1 MDAVGI
7 ANVALELGGVILVMV
22 ILLRLLQ
29 KCIGHFA
36 RKKRRRDRPKEEYSP
51 QRREYR
57 ERPREY
63 SGYRE
68 KRSYYG
74 KRRWR
79 KRYPEW
85 ERWDKQQTD
94 YLGGMFHE
102 IVIGGFKAVYCMD
115 YYPKNKYPDSAL
127 SAEQLRARSFLIGVK
142 DGRFADRSAD
152 IFAHYLLGHYWKE
165 DLKKCAVC
173 YIPAAT
179 QARTEQRYAEMSELV
194 LAYTPVIDGRKWI
207 QVMWDRESSRRTEK
221 TDDTTR
227 NLRFDREKI
236 QGKRIFL
243 VDDITTRG
251 MSFVQCARRL
261 KECGAEEVIG
271 FFFGKSV
278 HGE

>member
-1 MDAVGI
+1 MSGVDI
-7 ANVALELGGVILVMV
+7 ANAVFELTGVAFGGILFYCGVKWVIGL
-22 ILLRLLQ
+22 
-29 KCIGHFA
+29 FS
-36 RKKRRRDRPKEEYSP
+36 RRRKPSTKGRYYS
-51 QRREYR
+51 RRK
-57 ERPREY
+57 RPRERSYGYSSYRKERSY
-63 SGYRE
+63 SG
-68 KRSYYG
+68 RSWF
-74 KRRWR
+74 RR
-79 KRYPEW
+79 RYPEW
-85 ERWDKQQTD
+85 ERWTKGQTD

-102 IVIGGFKAVYCMD
+102 IEIRGYRAVYCMD
-115 YYPKNKYPDSAL
+115 YYPKNKYPDATL
-127 SAEQLRARSFLIGVK
+127 SAEQIRVREFLLGVK

-152 IFAHYLLGHYWKE
+152 ILAHYLLGHFWKD
-165 DLKKCAVC
+165 DLKKWAVC

-207 QVMWDRESSRRTEK
+207 QVMWDRESSRRPEK

-243 VDDITTRG
+243 VYDITTRG

-261 KECGAEEVIG
+261 KEWGAEEVIG